1 MNDFFAVRNLP
12 AFRTP
17 RFNPGDKVR
26 VVCTAPTF
34 NDEMRKSIGNFFTV
48 SGHEGFYVR
57 LTGSEWYWELASLM
71 LCERDGYG
79 PAEYD
84 DHKDFMR
91 KATIATRPPSDAVLL
106 RTRRLKS
113 DGTLDEFRDTYFHC
127 LKHWLDYS
135 SHEGWMMDRYGTY
148 YYIVETLPL
157 FNSGVIAPVV
167 YSMNFRASASMKRA
181 VQQASQYEIVLPGAI
196 DDSVKQAIQFAEDA
210 IASLDCQT
218 AGMPGTLRTFGIV
231 EGTNTTQGDCSM
243 GLPRIPKIEN
253 TTLIDDVPI
262 NHLSDDTLLE
272 QIRSLEAAKES
283 LQKYQGKVP
292 LVVTKKIEDVDAA
305 IAMITELLDERF
317 VAKNPTPPAT
327 PAA

>member
-1 MNDFFAVRNLP
+1 MNDFFAVRNP
-12 AFRTP
+12 PTIRTP
-17 RFNPGDKVR
+17 QFKPGDKVR
-26 VVCTAPTF
+26 VVCAVPTF
-34 NDEMRKSIGNFFTV
+34 NDEMGKSIGNFFTV
-48 SGHEGFYVR
+48 SSGGVSYIR
-57 LTGSEWYWELASLM
+57 LDGSEWFWDPASLM
-71 LCERDGYG
+71 LCERNGYG
-79 PAEYD
+79 PAKYD

-91 KATIATRPPSDAVLL
+91 KATIATKQPSDAVLL

-135 SHEGWMMDRYGTY
+135 NHEGWMMDRDGTY

-157 FNSGVIAPVV
+157 FSSGVIAPVV
-167 YSMNFRASASMKRA
+167 YSMNFSASASMKRA

-210 IASLDCQT
+210 IASLDCQI
-218 AGMPGTLRTFGIV
+218 AGMPGTLVKFDAFV
-231 EGTNTTQGDCSM
+231 ELTPTKEGDCSM

-292 LVVTKKIEDVDAA
+292 LVVTKKIEDVDEGNLADRKS
-305 IAMITELLDERF
+305 TRL
-317 VAKNPTPPAT
+317 NSSH
-327 PAA
+327 